1 MVRQWTTVYAG
12 QILNFKNIKEIKTI
26 STLKKKQDHLRR
38 NVAPD
43 QAITL
48 GLQIFLD
55 HRSSSSLGQ
64 KVLMIL
70 QPRPP
75 FPTSPLFRS

>member
-1 MVRQWTTVYAG
+1 MVRQWTTVYTG

-26 STLKKKQDHLRR
+26 STLKKRQDSLRR

-48 GLQIFLD
+48 
-55 HRSSSSLGQ
+55 
-64 KVLMIL
+64 
-70 QPRPP
+70 
-75 FPTSPLFRS
+75 